1 MTMALPNVKIHFENG
16 ALGSATPSDDGVIGI
31 VASGVAVADKF
42 ELAKAYLLTS
52 LTDLVELGIT
62 ADDGDGNH
70 NIYKTVKEIYSEAP
84 AGTKVWLMAFAN
96 TVSMADLLDPT
107 RNYARTLID
116 SARGTINLLTV
127 SKTNALG
134 YTPTILDG
142 LDADVYA
149 AMSNAQALG
158 EWAAESKYAPFFTIL
173 PGLRYTG
180 VASELRNLAEGSN
193 NRVGILIADTESGS
207 GNACVGLLA
216 GRIAAI
222 PVQRSVARVKSG
234 AVASD
239 SMYIGDR
246 TAENGN
252 PEVIHDAGFITAR
265 TMVGKAGYYWS
276 DDKLATSATDDYA
289 LIPRRRV
296 IDKAYRIAY
305 QTMVE
310 ELGDEVPVADDGTLP
325 PTFVKSIQNKVETAI
340 ENRMTAYGNL
350 GNDPSDAK
358 DTGVVCYI
366 DHRQN
371 IVALSRL
378 GVSLKVKPH
387 GYNKYIDIY
396 LGFKTA

>member
-1 MTMALPNVKIHFENG
+1 MALPNVKIHFENG
-16 ALGSATPSDDGVIGI
+16 ALGASLPSDDGVIG
-31 VASGVAVADKF
+31 VMASGVAVAGKF
-42 ELAKAYLLTS
+42 GLGTAYMLTRQGDLA
-52 LTDLVELGIT
+52 ELGIT
-62 ADDGDGNH
+62 GDDADGNR

-84 AGTKVWLMAFAN
+84 AGTKVWLMACAN
-96 TVSMADLLDPT
+96 TVSMADMVNPT
-107 RNYARTLID
+107 GNYARTLVE
-116 SARGTINLLTV
+116 SARGTINLLVV
-127 SKTNALG
+127 SKTNNIG

-149 AMSNAQALG
+149 AMTNAQALG
-158 EWAAESKYAPFFTIL
+158 QWAAESKYAPLMTIL
-173 PGLRYTG
+173 PGMRYSG
-180 VASELRNLAEGSN
+180 VASELRNLAEGNN
-193 NRVGILIADTESGS
+193 NRVCILIADTESGS

-252 PEVIHDAGFITAR
+252 PDVIHDSGFITAR

-325 PTFVKSIQNKVETAI
+325 PTFVKSLQNKVETAI

-350 GNDPSDAK
+350 GNDPGDAK

-378 GVSLKVKPH
+378 SVSLKVKPH